1 MFSSIAE
8 GFIQKLCG
16 KYLKNF
22 SSENVSIGVTGIITI
37 KDIQVKT
44 DELVDFQLP
53 YKPASIFIGTLY
65 ADLPFVS
72 GGNFDVKMSDVLIV
86 VEKRGENLAE
96 LHPYEVQRALQMW
109 IGAFYLNLA
118 NLSEMKA
125 TQSISSTEIEY
136 VQKLIDRLCVTVD
149 NVHFRMEEMFT
160 AHIPCPIGE
169 DSLCL
174 GTMVSKIELRPPTS
188 TELTEKKDGKYLWNV
203 DGDTRTTRVINK
215 LMKCTNISIYC
226 SREECVAAVSG
237 PQLNTAFV
245 REKAWNRDQGKIV
258 GPVNLTSRFSGA
270 YQRTN
275 LVFGPVS
282 LNITLDGLDF
292 HATDEQISF
301 LAGVIVSF
309 ETHAHRYTPPYTAS
323 YTPPYTASHTSPDF
337 FASDVISYILCNLL
351 EILSDQ
357 LRSMRICNCLVLNL
371 LSLFICLSLI
381 SLVLNVDF
389 LLLAPFSS
397 PLLLSPCLLP
407 LTFFSLLLLLLF
419 AYFFISGFK
428 CKLV

>member
-22 SSENVSIGVTGIITI
+22 SSDNVSIGVTGIITI

-136 VQKLIDRLCVTVD
+136 IQKLIDRLCVTVD

-188 TELTEKKDGKYLWNV
+188 TELTEKKDGKLLWNA

-215 LMKCTNISIYC
+215 LLKCSNISVYC

-245 REKAWNRDQGKIV
+245 REKAWVRDKGQIV
-258 GPVNLTSRFSGA
+258 GPVNLTARFSGA

-282 LNITLDGLDF
+282 LNITLEGLDF

-309 ETHAHRYTPPYTAS
+309 ETHAHRYSSFFHSFSLSFFLLFPSSFLFHLSLSFSLSSFFLFYFFLS
-323 YTPPYTASHTSPDF
+323 YF
-337 FASDVISYILCNLL
+337 FLSSFLFSFFHSFLLCLFISLF
-351 EILSDQ
+351 
-357 LRSMRICNCLVLNL
+357 L
-371 LSLFICLSLI
+371 LSFILFTFLPSFLRCFYCSLS
-381 SLVLNVDF
+381 
-389 LLLAPFSS
+389 
-397 PLLLSPCLLP
+397 
-407 LTFFSLLLLLLF
+407 TT
-419 AYFFISGFK
+419 
-428 CKLV
+428 

>member
-22 SSENVSIGVTGIITI
+22 SSDNVSIGVTGIITI

-136 VQKLIDRLCVTVD
+136 IQKLIDRLCVTVD

-188 TELTEKKDGKYLWNV
+188 TELTEKKDGKPLWNA

-215 LMKCTNISIYC
+215 LLKCSNISVYC

-245 REKAWNRDQGKIV
+245 REKAWVRDKGQIV
-258 GPVNLTSRFSGA
+258 GPVNLTARFSGA

-282 LNITLDGLDF
+282 LNISLDGLDF

-309 ETHAHRYTPPYTAS
+309 ETHAHRYPS
-323 YTPPYTASHTSPDF
+323 S
-337 FASDVISYILCNLL
+337 
-351 EILSDQ
+351 
-357 LRSMRICNCLVLNL
+357 
-371 LSLFICLSLI
+371 LSLFHYFCLS
-381 SLVLNVDF
+381 S
-389 LLLAPFSS
+389 FSS
-397 PLLLSPCLLP
+397 FHLSTAPCLL
-407 LTFFSLLLLLLF
+407 
-419 AYFFISGFK
+419 YDFIDIVFIR
-428 CKLV
+428 